1 MLNKSVLH
9 KIGSKTALF
18 DLHKFVL
25 FHLME
30 NLLFDLPNTIYINIL
45 RNMRNLRGMEE
56 IYYTAL
62 IKKLLWD

>member
-25 FHLME
+25 FQ
-30 NLLFDLPNTIYINIL
+30 LLEKLPFDLPITIYINIL
-45 RNMRNLRGMEE
+45 HNLRN
-56 IYYTAL
+56 
-62 IKKLLWD
+62 